1 MPMMMV
7 VVVDLPRSVS
17 EITITVQSRKFSYPR
32 LFNALTDGI
41 FLLISQRR
49 RGLKTRMMP

>member
-7 VVVDLPRSVS
+7 VVVDLPRAVS